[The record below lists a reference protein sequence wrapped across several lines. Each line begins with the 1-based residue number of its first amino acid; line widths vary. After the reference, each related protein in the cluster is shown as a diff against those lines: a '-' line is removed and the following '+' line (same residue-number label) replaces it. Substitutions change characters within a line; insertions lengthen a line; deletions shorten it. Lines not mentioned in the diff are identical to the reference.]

1 MATETKELKLR
12 RGALNTLNNLLQGT
26 GWYDDSKTAFLAGS
40 ILVNAMPEIEEV
52 PKQTGGAPVQGADL
66 KAWLDK
72 EYALPL
78 TPKQIKACK
87 QCVEHFIKQKQ
98 LTINAYTFELMEKLG
113 FKPDDE

>member
-12 RGALNTLNNLLQGT
+12 RGAVNTLNNLLQGT
-26 GWYDDSKTAFLAGS
+26 GWYDDSKTAYLAGS

-52 PKQTGGAPVQGADL
+52 PKTSAGQPVGGDGL
-66 KAWLDK
+66 KAWLNA
-72 EYALPL
+72 ELVLSL
-78 TPKQIKACK
+78 TAKQTKACK

-98 LTINAYTFELMEKLG
+98 LTINLYTFELMEKLG